1 MFLFRRCFD
10 LVIIILLICF
20 IFFGCDLDSNFIE
33 QEDLVQTELKP
44 SSLEKSE
51 TDIMAFNEE
60 EIVMKFNSPI
70 KDFKVLEGD
79 FEFEYKIDEKK
90 VKLFDFDLA
99 AAKNYQL
106 RYYVTSDRGDML
118 SNNLSFKAVD
128 TAFLANKD
136 IVNNWW
142 EYWEPGINEPEDKIV
157 GYFPY
162 WAPNTSEIDYAKLT
176 HINYAFLIPRS
187 NGNFLPL
194 YNSSRLEK
202 IVAEAKKHDVKV
214 LISVGGWSYQGEL
227 LRGVFEELARDES
240 TRENFIN
247 NLIEIVDK
255 YNLDGVDIDW
265 EYPEPVYYENSSAAK
280 FATLISELR
289 QELAEDKLLTAAVT
303 SGIGGYGS
311 GIKDEIFT
319 EVDFLNIMAYDG
331 GPGKRH
337 SPYSLAEDSL
347 DYWVNQRG
355 LDKNKAV
362 LGVPFYTR
370 PSLRPYRNV
379 VAENYKAAYLD
390 NYQGYNYNGKET
402 IRKKSRLAK
411 NQGGGIMIWELSQ
424 DSRDDNTSLLTA
436 IYETLQGE
444 DSFLARDKQN
454 LENEI
459 NKREDRNLDLN
470 QNREVG
476 NNIEDELELGF

>member
-1 MFLFRRCFD
+1 MFLFRKCFD
-10 LVIIILLICF
+10 LVMILLLLCF

-33 QEDLVQTELKP
+33 HEDLVQTELNP
-44 SSLEKSE
+44 ISLEKNE
-51 TDIMAFNEE
+51 AEIIAFNEE

-70 KDFKVLEGD
+70 KDFKLLEGN
-79 FEFEYKIDEKK
+79 FEFEYIIDEKK
-90 VKLFDFDLA
+90 IKLFDLNLA
-99 AAKNYQL
+99 AAENYQL
-106 RYYVTSDRGDML
+106 RYYVRSDRGDML

-136 IVNNWW
+136 TVDNWW
-142 EYWEPGINEPEDKIV
+142 EYWEPGINEPEEKIV

-162 WAPNTSEIDYAKLT
+162 WAPSTSEIDYAKLT

-194 YNSSRLEK
+194 YNSSRLEE

-214 LISVGGWSYQGEL
+214 LISVGGWSYQEEL
-227 LRGVFEELARDES
+227 LRGVFEELARGKS

-311 GIKDEIFT
+311 GIKDKVFP

-331 GPGKRH
+331 GPGQRH

-347 DYWVNQRG
+347 NYWVNQRG
-355 LDKNKAV
+355 LDKDKAV

-370 PSLRPYRNV
+370 PSLRPYRNI

-390 NYQGYNYNGKET
+390 SYQGYNYNGKET
-402 IRKKSRLAK
+402 MRKKSRLAK

-424 DSRDDNTSLLTA
+424 DSRDNNTSLLTT
-436 IYETLQGE
+436 IYKTLQGK
-444 DSFLARDKQN
+444 DSLRNNYKPN
-454 LENEI
+454 L
-459 NKREDRNLDLN
+459 KRETNARADRDLDFKAD
-470 QNREVG
+470 RE
-476 NNIEDELELGF
+476 F